1 MRLHPLRPAT
11 RTLAV
16 SFEHLLVQKRPS
28 VSAELTGQSTLRGV
42 VRVTLV
48 MSAISCVSLTT
59 ELTVASVRRGCGQQ
73 LDGVA
78 VILSGQSGHG
88 PKHADTFWMSIA
100 ES

>member
-1 MRLHPLRPAT
+1 
-11 RTLAV
+11 
-16 SFEHLLVQKRPS
+16 
-28 VSAELTGQSTLRGV
+28 
-42 VRVTLV
+42 

-59 ELTVASVRRGCGQQ
+59 ELTVASAGRGCGQQ

-100 ES
+100 ESWSISPMLRWKGTLPFKYRDLDPAAAQTW